1 MMNAASA
8 VVITPHVKTVLVF
21 PTDQTQKITAVS
33 VMMIHPMTV
42 LRTVP
47 VYGVVM
53 PMQMIA
59 ESVTMILPMITLMIL
74 AVAVLSRDPLVVIIP
89 VVLL

>member
-8 VVITPHVKTVLVF
+8 VVITPHVKTALVYQMV
-21 PTDQTQKITAVS
+21 TLNLMIVVY
-33 VMMIHPMTV
+33 VM
-42 LRTVP
+42 
-47 VYGVVM
+47 VVM
-53 PMQMIA
+53 Q
-59 ESVTMILPMITLMIL
+59 MIL